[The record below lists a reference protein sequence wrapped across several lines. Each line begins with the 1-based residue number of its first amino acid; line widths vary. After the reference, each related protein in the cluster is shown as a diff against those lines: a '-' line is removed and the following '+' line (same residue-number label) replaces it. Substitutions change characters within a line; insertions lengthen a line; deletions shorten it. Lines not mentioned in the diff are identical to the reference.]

1 MASLIDH
8 TVGRS
13 RTVLVTLLFILIA
26 GSIAYRDIPR
36 ESQPDINIPII
47 YVTISHDGISPEDS
61 ERLIIRP
68 LEQELRII
76 EGIKEMRSTGYEG
89 GANVLLEFEAGFDAD
104 TALEDVREKVDLAKS
119 SLPASSEDP
128 EVHEVNFSL
137 FPVLVVILAGDV
149 PERVLYHLAREL
161 QDLSLIHI

>member
-47 YVTISHDGISPEDS
+47 YVTVSHDGISPEDS

-104 TALEDVREKVDLAKS
+104 TCL
-119 SLPASSEDP
+119 
-128 EVHEVNFSL
+128 
-137 FPVLVVILAGDV
+137 
-149 PERVLYHLAREL
+149 LYTSPSPR
-161 QDLSLIHI
+161 DRG